1 MANGSSDAALE
12 ENKVKVSKVPEELC
26 TVGQDDG
33 KTSASQVP
41 NLGLVAPAFRVCS
54 AFWVAGPENGRK
66 QYLSWSQK

>member
-12 ENKVKVSKVPEELC
+12 ENKLC